1 MLQPM
6 PRLPGAARRTASIG
20 VQTIGNFLQ
29 VEIEPIKLPE
39 SREQCASQEGNNA
52 PAIMASLSS
61 EDEVSRPNYVMGGV
75 LQYVCHN
82 YAEGVETCHILG
94 AVGIYRI

>member
-61 EDEVSRPNYVMGGV
+61 EDEVSRPNYVMGGGGGSSICV
-75 LQYVCHN
+75 S
-82 YAEGVETCHILG
+82 
-94 AVGIYRI
+94 